1 VTTET
6 VRAPLVGR
14 AAEVEAVE
22 LFLDRIAQGAE
33 ALFLEGEPGIG
44 KTRVWT
50 EGVRLAQTGDVRVLR
65 TRPAGAEAEFAYAGL
80 GDLLRDA
87 VGDLLPELPSPQRRA
102 LAAALLLEADGAPSV
117 DGHAVGAATLG
128 GLRLLARER
137 PVVVAVDDAHWLD
150 AATRDALAFAVRR
163 LDDEPVGILATV
175 RVAPEVDA
183 GALASA
189 LPEPRVTRLR
199 LGPLTVASLF
209 EIVRDRFGFT
219 LSRATLLRLHQ
230 ESGGNPFYA
239 LEVARMLARSSVE
252 PRPGDPLPVPSD
264 LRELV
269 RARLTQLSPR
279 SAEVVL
285 AAAALARPTVSILE
299 RVFDDADDALAE
311 AMAASVVEIEAD
323 AVRFAH
329 PLLGSIHYEEA
340 RRSTRREL
348 HGLLADVVEDAEERA
363 RHLALASAGP
373 DPTVARALAEA
384 AKRAAAR
391 GALASAAELAE
402 LAANLTPAGLPG
414 ICDRLLVAAE
424 LRNSCGDP
432 VGACALL
439 DNALAHASTEATR
452 AEVLIRAG
460 VVADQ
465 MQDSRGAVA
474 LYDAALDAAGDN
486 AALRSRVLAYRAG
499 VLGVDSAEANERF
512 ADEAVMWAERSGDRR
527 ALMESRSILG
537 HMRYVRSGDVDHEL
551 MERAISLEESLGP
564 VSYESGPTEEYAQQ
578 LLDIWEI
585 GPAREILERLAATA
599 RARDDV
605 ALTYPLEHLALVE
618 QLAGNWDEGAAL
630 AAEAAE
636 LAAQSGRTRAEIWAL
651 FRLGEIEGRR
661 GNVDEARAA
670 CERSLRLAERTGG
683 WTRGARLALGVL
695 ESSLEN
701 YPAAWSYLDPSDPRT
716 GSLGP
721 DRPIVH
727 VPEAVEVLAALGR
740 TDEARAMLEPFS
752 HRAAELDRAW
762 ALIAAA
768 HCRGLILVADG
779 DVAGAEAPATEAV
792 TLAREQPFPLVLG
805 RALLALGAARR
816 RLRKKQAARTTLRE
830 AFDVFTQPGA
840 PIWARRA
847 EGELRRIGGRSSPA
861 GEALSATEERIVE
874 LARSGRTNREI
885 AEAMSLSPKTVE
897 WNLSKIYRKLGVRS
911 RTELAASR

>member
-44 KTRVWT
+44 KTRVWS
-50 EGVRLAQTGDVRVLR
+50 EGVRLAQAADVRVLR

-80 GDLLRDA
+80 GDLLRNA
-87 VGDLLPELPSPQRRA
+87 VVDVLPELPPPQRRA
-102 LAAALLLEADGAPSV
+102 LAAALLLEADGAHAV

-128 GLRLLARER
+128 ALRLLARAG
-137 PVVVAVDDAHWLD
+137 PVVVAVDDAQWLD
-150 AATRDALAFAVRR
+150 AATRDALAFALRR

-175 RVAPEVDA
+175 RVAPEA
-183 GALASA
+183 NANALVGA
-189 LPEPRVTRLR
+189 LPERRVTRLR
-199 LGPLTVASLF
+199 LGPLTVAALF

-239 LEVARMLARSSVE
+239 LEIGRMLARSS
-252 PRPGDPLPVPSD
+252 RPGDPLPVPPD

-269 RARLTQLSPR
+269 RARLAQLSPR
-279 SAEVVL
+279 SAEVVV

-299 RVFDDADDALAE
+299 RIFDDAGDALAE
-311 AMAASVVEIEAD
+311 AVAAFVVEIEAD
-323 AVRFAH
+323 VVRFAH
-329 PLLGSIHYEEA
+329 PLLGSIHYEET
-340 RRSTRREL
+340 RPSTRREL
-348 HGLLADVVEDAEERA
+348 HGLLAEVVEDTEERA

-373 DPTVARALAEA
+373 DAGVAQALAEA
-384 AKRAAAR
+384 ATRAGMR
-391 GALASAAELAE
+391 GALAPAAELAE
-402 LAANLTPAGLPG
+402 LAAKLTPAGLPDV
-414 ICDRLLVAAE
+414 CDRLLVAAE

-432 VGACALL
+432 VGARALL
-439 DNALAHASTEATR
+439 DEALDHASGESIR
-452 AEVLIRAG
+452 AEILLRAG
-460 VVADQ
+460 IVAIQ
-465 MQDSRGAVA
+465 MQDLRSVVA
-474 LYDAALDAAGDN
+474 LYEAALDAAGDN
-486 AALRSRVLAYRAG
+486 AQLRSRVLAYRAG
-499 VLGVDSAEANERF
+499 VLGVDSGEARERF
-512 ADEAVMWAERSGDRR
+512 AEEAVAWAERSGDRR
-527 ALMESRSILG
+527 ALVESLSALG
-537 HMRYVRSGDVDHEL
+537 HLGYVRSGHVDHEL
-551 MERAISLEESLGP
+551 MERAIALEESLGP
-564 VSYESGPTEEYAQQ
+564 ASYESGPTEEYAQQ
-578 LLDIWEI
+578 LLDIWEL
-585 GPAREILERLAATA
+585 GPARELLERLAAAA

-605 ALTYPLEHLALVE
+605 GLTYPLEHLAHVE
-618 QLAGNWDEGAAL
+618 QLAGNWDQGAAL

-636 LAAQSGRTRAEIWAL
+636 LAAQSGRTMAEIWAL

-661 GNVDEARAA
+661 GNVAEARAA
-670 CERSLRLAERTGG
+670 CERSLRLAEQTGG

-701 YPAAWSYLDPSDPRT
+701 YAAAWSYLDPSDPRT

-740 TDEARAMLEPFS
+740 TDEARAMLDPFS
-752 HRAAELDRAW
+752 RRTAELDRAW

-768 HCRGLILVADG
+768 HCRGLILAAEG
-779 DVAGAEAPATEAV
+779 DLAGAEAASTEAV
-792 TLAREQPFPLVLG
+792 ARAREQPFPLVLG
-805 RALLALGAARR
+805 RSLLALGTARR
-816 RLRKKQAARTTLRE
+816 RLRKKRAARTTLRE
-830 AFDVFTQPGA
+830 ALDVFTQLGA